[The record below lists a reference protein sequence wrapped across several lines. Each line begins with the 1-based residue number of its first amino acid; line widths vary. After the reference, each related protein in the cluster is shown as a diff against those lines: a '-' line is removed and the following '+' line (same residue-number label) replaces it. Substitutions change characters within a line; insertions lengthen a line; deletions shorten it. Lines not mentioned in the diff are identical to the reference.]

1 MSPIS
6 ICVIMKNEQK
16 NMENFLSAIQ
26 KHFNDYPHEI
36 VLVDTGSTDNTIS
49 IAQKYTD
56 KIFHFDWIG
65 DFSAAR
71 NFSLQCAA
79 YDWVLVL
86 DCDEYIIDLDVR
98 GFDALITYYP
108 QCVGMLSRKNHYE
121 MNGTDSVYTDDVE
134 RFFNKKL
141 FHYEAIIHEQVRA
154 LDGTEYKRV
163 ALPLTVDHCGYNGTI
178 EDLRK
183 KAERNNELLLKMLA
197 ETPDD
202 PYLYFQIGQSYN
214 MLRNDEKAC
223 YYYGKGLE
231 YDVDPNAEYVQ
242 MMVIGYGYALL
253 HLGRFDEALQ
263 FQNIYDEFATTAD
276 FVCLMGLIYLRK
288 GMLLQAMAEFLKATS
303 FETSKTEGA
312 NSFIPTYNMAC
323 INEVLGDIETAKVL
337 YKKCGDFKPARERLN
352 ELSCS

>member
-1 MSPIS
+1 MPPIS

-26 KHFNDYPHEI
+26 KHFKDYPHEI

-98 GFDALITYYP
+98 GIDALITYYP

-163 ALPLTVDHCGYNGTI
+163 ALPLTVDHC
-178 EDLRK
+178 
-183 KAERNNELLLKMLA
+183 
-197 ETPDD
+197 
-202 PYLYFQIGQSYN
+202 
-214 MLRNDEKAC
+214 
-223 YYYGKGLE
+223 
-231 YDVDPNAEYVQ
+231 
-242 MMVIGYGYALL
+242 
-253 HLGRFDEALQ
+253 
-263 FQNIYDEFATTAD
+263 
-276 FVCLMGLIYLRK
+276 
-288 GMLLQAMAEFLKATS
+288 
-303 FETSKTEGA
+303 
-312 NSFIPTYNMAC
+312 
-323 INEVLGDIETAKVL
+323 
-337 YKKCGDFKPARERLN
+337 
-352 ELSCS
+352 